1 MAAKRTICFWVV
13 CGLLIILCFAGPVR
27 GEDLSP
33 AQEQEFIDARMAVE
47 AARQARAE
55 QYSAESLKKA
65 VEYLEMAESV
75 RPRKDGA
82 LFTQAS
88 RLARVYAELAEAVA
102 ELKGGEEKL
111 AATNH
116 ELRKIKAEIERL
128 KKDQ

>member
-1 MAAKRTICFWVV
+1 MAAKRTVCLWVV
-13 CGLLIILCFAGPVR
+13 CGLLIILFFAGPVR
-27 GEDLSP
+27 GADLSP
-33 AQEQEFIDARMAVE
+33 AQEQEFIDAKAALE
-47 AARQARAE
+47 TARQARAE
-55 QYSAESLKKA
+55 HYSAGSLKKA

-75 RPRKDGA
+75 RPLKDGA

-111 AATNH
+111 AATND

-128 KKDQ
+128 KKNP